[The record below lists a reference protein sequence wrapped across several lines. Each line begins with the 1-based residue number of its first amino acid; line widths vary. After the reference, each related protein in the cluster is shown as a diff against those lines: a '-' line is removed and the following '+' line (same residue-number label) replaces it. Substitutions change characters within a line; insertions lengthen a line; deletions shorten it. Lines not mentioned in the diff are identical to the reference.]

1 MIGGGFGSGAV
12 RALDA
17 PVALPGAARV
27 AGFAARFP
35 AASSFLPP
43 TGLCAAVGFGAA
55 GLAPLAWV
63 VADFDAALTTGT
75 PLRGAFAS
83 AVGLAFAAAFGGAFS
98 AAFGAGFFDEEG
110 LAMQSSRA
118 ARA

>member
-1 MIGGGFGSGAV
+1 
-12 RALDA
+12 LDA

-43 TGLCAAVGFGAA
+43 TGLCAAVGFGAVGFGAAGFGAA

-110 LAMQSSRA
+110 LAMRSSRA